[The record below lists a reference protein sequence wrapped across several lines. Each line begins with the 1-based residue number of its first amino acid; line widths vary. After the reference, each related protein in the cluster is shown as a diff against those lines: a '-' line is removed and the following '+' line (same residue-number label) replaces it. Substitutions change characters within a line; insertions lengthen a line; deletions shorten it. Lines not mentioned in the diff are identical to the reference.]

1 MYKFVCVLAAAVA
14 LVSGCAGS
22 KAHRGSVNTAER
34 ARGLTVYRSDGTSSR
49 WDAMVEACAGADA
62 VFMGEAHGHPLG
74 LPFASELWKD
84 VLAKSPGAALSLEF
98 FERDE
103 QAKLDDFLKGVSTE
117 EEFRKRAQRNEGNYP
132 PGHEAMVEAAKEAG
146 RPVIASNAP
155 RPYVRLV
162 RQKGFEALDTLT
174 PEQRRLVRKPDE
186 LIGGHYHEEFVK
198 LMSPMPGHG
207 DTDKPED
214 PEKARERVEAMY
226 RSQQT
231 WDWTMAES
239 VERGLAAGC
248 RPVVH
253 VVGSFHV
260 NHEGGLVQVLKKM
273 REGVRVVT
281 VSVVDVEAPAL
292 RDEDKGRADFV
303 VYVGPGKN

>member
-1 MYKFVCVLAAAVA
+1 MFRFVCAAILAI
-14 LVSGCAGS
+14 VSGCAGS
-22 KAHRGSVNTAER
+22 RTHRSAPVTQEQAR
-34 ARGLTVYRSDGTSSR
+34 ALTVYRSDGAVTTWSTML
-49 WDAMVEACAGADA
+49 DACAAADV
-62 VFMGEAHGHPLG
+62 VFLGETHGHPLG
-74 LPFASELWKD
+74 LTFASELWED
-84 VLAKSPGAALSLEF
+84 LLARSPGAALSLEF

-162 RQKGFEALDTLT
+162 RQKGFEAIDNLT
-174 PEQRRLVRKPDE
+174 EEQRRLVRKPDE
-186 LIGGHYHEEFVK
+186 LIGGHYRDEFVK

-207 DTDKPED
+207 EPGNKED
-214 PEKARERVEAMY
+214 PEKVKERVESMY

-239 VERGLAAGC
+239 VERGLAAGFK
-248 RPVVH
+248 PVVH

-273 REGVRVVT
+273 
-281 VSVVDVEAPAL
+281 
-292 RDEDKGRADFV
+292 
-303 VYVGPGKN
+303 